1 MNNSKFKIKHSK
13 LIPWFAVS
21 KMDID
26 SFVLIE
32 KLK

>member
-13 LIPWFAVS
+13 LILFAFSVI
-21 KMDID
+21 DIE
-26 SFVLIE
+26 LLE